1 MLRFHICVLIAMYL
15 LRRWTPSGK
24 IVLYQQFEAMRRRKL
39 YKEIILVL
47 RIDQHIKEQIHP
59 PLYILTIA
67 IRSNKLA

>member
-59 PLYILTIA
+59 PLYISTIA